1 MKRYKKK
8 YNVYS
13 AWNYEQEVL
22 DLNAQSEKGWQLI
35 KGKSFSHK
43 YEYNPEVCYRYQLD
57 YLPGISVTQ
66 EMPRLLDTYRDQ
78 GWEFVNKTFNG
89 WYYFRKAYDPTLSED
104 EYQLY
109 TDRSSLKAM
118 QGRWAAIATILAV
131 ITGIYFLLCTLRLFR
146 QPCLPFFTAT
156 FTYGFVFFTFLRAI
170 LLMRNPEK
178 PKAHKWDCPFTLLF
192 LVVLIGGTIL
202 SVTLLTHRPYN
213 TCRSTAEYYS
223 PLPAEL
229 PKATQWNSFFVSY
242 KDRYYLDLDID
253 AEVPIC
259 FTITDNTG
267 KIIYTI
273 KGSDISEEDL
283 MLRLDKG
290 DYRIYLSDFA
300 GGGFDISYQFE

>member
-8 YNVYS
+8 YNIYS

-66 EMPRLLDTYRDQ
+66 EMPRLLDAYREQ

-89 WYYFRKAYDPTLSED
+89 WYYFRKVYDPALSEE
-104 EYQLY
+104 EYKLY

-118 QGRWAAIATILAV
+118 QGRWAAIALILSV

-146 QPCLPFFTAT
+146 QPCLPFFTAA

-178 PKAHKWDCPFTLLF
+178 PKAHKWDCLFTLLF
-192 LVVLIGGTIL
+192 FVVMIGGIIL
-202 SVTLLTHRPYN
+202 SVTLLTNRPAN

-223 PLPAEL
+223 PIPAGLE
-229 PKATQWNSFFVSY
+229 ADNRWDTFSVSY

-253 AEVPIC
+253 ADVPIC
-259 FTITDNTG
+259 LTITDTTG
-267 KIIYTI
+267 KTVYTV
-273 KGSDISEEDL
+273 KGAEITEENL

-300 GGGFDISYQFE
+300 GGGFDISYQFK